1 MFIVDSLEGVTSA
14 RYARIMF
21 DTASRPLTRVD
32 AAVEQLLTLTHA
44 GDPWGGCS
52 SAELMATLE
61 RVQQLANL
69 AAAAEQSLLGHAIV
83 EDTFESFGYTSPAE
97 LLVDR
102 LHLDRTEAQLRVRRA
117 KQNPPRT
124 TLTGEALPPKYEV
137 LADAQASGSVTGA
150 HVDRVNHWLAKIEPH
165 ASLTRFADYERRLVD
180 KACTANPDAVA
191 TVGREILHDL
201 DPDGP
206 APRDLAKRRALRM
219 KQRSDGSGSLDG
231 SRLTPELLA
240 MLQTLISP
248 LAAPRPEN
256 AQTGERDTR
265 GAMQRQHDGFEE
277 LLTRLLQSGDL
288 PAHGG
293 IPLTVVVMMDI
304 DDLVTKTGTART
316 PFGTTIPVQRLL
328 EQAAELQVVPVI
340 TSEVDGILAYGVS
353 RRIASPGQALAL
365 IARDRGCTFPGCC
378 RPAQWTQRHHVRE
391 AVDGGPTDLDN
402 LVLVCGWH
410 HRNFGKLG
418 WTVELQDG
426 RAWWTPPPTVDPDR
440 QPIRNE
446 THHPAAA

>member
-1 MFIVDSLEGVTSA
+1 
-14 RYARIMF
+14 MF
-21 DTASRPLTRVD
+21 DTASQPLAGVD
-32 AAVEQLLTLTHA
+32 AAVERLLTLTHA
-44 GDPWGGCS
+44 GDPWGSCS
-52 SAELMATLE
+52 PAELMSALE
-61 RVQQLANL
+61 RLQQVANL
-69 AAAAEQSLLGHAIV
+69 VTAAEQSLLGHAIA
-83 EDTFESFGYTSPAE
+83 EDSFESFGYTNTTE

-102 LHLDRTEAQLRVRRA
+102 LHLDRTEAQTRVRRA
-117 KQNPPRT
+117 RQHPPRT
-124 TLTGEALPPKYEV
+124 TLTGEPLPPKYEV
-137 LADAQASGSVTGA
+137 LAEAQAAGSVTGV

-165 ASLTRFADYERRLVD
+165 TTLAQFAEIEQRLVTA
-180 KACTANPDAVA
+180 ACTAPPATVG

-206 APRDLAKRRALRM
+206 APRDLAKHRALRM
-219 KQRSDGSGSLDG
+219 KQRGDGSGSLDG
-231 SRLTPELLA
+231 SRLTPEVLA

-265 GAMQRQHDGFEE
+265 GAMQRQHDAFED

-293 IPLTVVVMMDI
+293 IPLTVVVLMNI
-304 DDLVTKTGTART
+304 DDLATRTGTART
-316 PFGTTIPVQRLL
+316 PFGTTIPVARLL

-340 TSEVDGILAYGVS
+340 TSKVDGILAYGVT

-378 RPAQWTQRHHVRE
+378 RPGQWTQRHHIRE

-410 HRNFGKLG
+410 HRNFGRLG
-418 WTVELQDG
+418 WTVHLQDG
-426 RAWWTPPPTVDPDR
+426 RAWWTPPATVDPDR
-440 QPIRNE
+440 QPIRND
-446 THHPAAA
+446 THHPTAA